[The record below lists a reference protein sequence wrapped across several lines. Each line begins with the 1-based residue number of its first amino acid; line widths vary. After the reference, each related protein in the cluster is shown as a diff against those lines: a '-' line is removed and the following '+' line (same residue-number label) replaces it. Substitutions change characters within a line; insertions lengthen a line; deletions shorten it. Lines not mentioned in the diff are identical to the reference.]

1 MGGIAEMTQ
10 ILSFSLII
18 WILIDRFKPLWE
30 DCSIKSIITSGV
42 ALLLGG
48 AVAVVYQLDI
58 VVALGLSDVVSP
70 LGMILTAL
78 ALMGGSSCVA
88 EIMEKISGKKAQL
101 GILNLSDIIGKDADD
116 DEEGDDS
123 DAE

>member
-1 MGGIAEMTQ
+1 MTQ

-30 DCSIKSIITSGV
+30 DCSLKSIITSGI

-48 AVAVVYQLDI
+48 AVSIVYQLDI

-70 LGMILTAL
+70 LGMILTSL

-88 EIMEKISGKKAQL
+88 EIMEMISGKKAQL
-101 GILNLSDIIGKDADD
+101 GILSLSDIIGNDADD
-116 DEEGDDS
+116 DEEGDDE

>member
-1 MGGIAEMTQ
+1 MTQ

-30 DCSIKSIITSGV
+30 DCSLKSIITSGI
-42 ALLLGG
+42 ALILGG
-48 AVAVVYQLDI
+48 AVSIVYQLDI

-88 EIMEKISGKKAQL
+88 EIMERVSNPT
-101 GILNLSDIIGKDADD
+101 LNEPVFYDISDIIGSDMDD